1 MPMTQAFVS
10 FNYFPRCSLFD
21 LRFAKHRP
29 FLAKTPLFADISAE
43 QSRDCMQHIDAAE
56 NALIVTITLP
66 TRHLDGSH
74 GVRDGGRRRQQVRA
88 ALDNRVAR
96 VREIAIRSQQLDDRA
111 QPLPVRVQVG
121 VV

>member
-1 MPMTQAFVS
+1 MTQAFVS

-43 QSRDCMQHIDAAE
+43 QSHDCMQRIGAAE
-56 NALIVTITLP
+56 NVLIVTIKLP

-88 ALDNRVAR
+88 ALDNRVAC
-96 VREIAIRSQQLDDRA
+96 VREIAICSQQLDDRA
-111 QPLPVRVQVG
+111 QPLPVRVEVG

>member
-1 MPMTQAFVS
+1 MTQAFVS

-43 QSRDCMQHIDAAE
+43 QSRDCMQRIDAAE
-56 NALIVTITLP
+56 NALIVTITLR
-66 TRHLDGSH
+66 TRHLDGSYR
-74 GVRDGGRRRQQVRA
+74 VCDGGRRRQQIRA

-96 VREIAIRSQQLDDRA
+96 IRKIAIGSQQLDDCA
-111 QPLPVRVQVG
+111 QPLPVRVEVG